1 MKLPILYEDDYLLVA
16 DKPAGLLTIPDRF
29 DPTLPAARML
39 AEKKAGQKLWIVHR
53 IDRETSGCLV
63 FAKDEE
69 THRDLSMQFQ
79 EHEVGK
85 FYVGLV
91 HGRLAEESGEIDL
104 PLGEHP
110 SIPGK
115 MTVVKKGKASR
126 TDYRVVEQWPL
137 HALVQF
143 RIHTGRTHQIRVHM
157 QHLGHPLLCDPIY
170 GDGESF
176 FLSSIKRKFN
186 LSRNDEEERPLLSR
200 LALHSYKLVVMNG
213 AGEQVTAEAPMPKDL
228 NAVVQQLRK
237 WTAGKTQF

>member
-1 MKLPILYEDDYLLVA
+1 MKLPILYEDDFLIVV

-29 DPTLPAARML
+29 DPTLPAARAL
-39 AEKKAGQKLWIVHR
+39 AEKATGGKLWVVHR

-69 THRDLSMQFQ
+69 THRDLSIQFQ

-91 HGRLAEESGEIDL
+91 HGRLAEESGTIDL

-110 SIPGK
+110 AIAGK
-115 MTVVKKGKASR
+115 MTVVKKGKESR
-126 TDYRVVEQWPL
+126 TDYRVVEQWPR

-170 GDGESF
+170 GDSEPF
-176 FLSSIKRKFN
+176 LLSSVKRKFH
-186 LSRNDEEERPLLSR
+186 LSGKDEEERPLLSR
-200 LALHSYKLVVMNG
+200 LALHSYKLVVVNT
-213 AGEQVTAEAPMPKDL
+213 AGEQVTAEAPLPKDL

-237 WTAGKTQF
+237 WTAGKSQF

>member
-1 MKLPILYEDDYLLVA
+1 MKLPILYEDDYLLVV

-29 DPTLPAARML
+29 DETLPSARLL

-69 THRDLSMQFQ
+69 THRHLSIQFQ

-91 HGRLAEESGEIDL
+91 HGRLAEENGEIDL

-110 SIPGK
+110 TIPGK

-170 GDGESF
+170 GDGEAF
-176 FLSSIKRKFN
+176 YLSSIKRKFN
-186 LSRNDEEERPLLSR
+186 LSRNEEEERPLLSR
-200 LALHSYKLVVMNG
+200 LALHSYKLVVLNT

-237 WTAGKTQF
+237 WTAGTTK